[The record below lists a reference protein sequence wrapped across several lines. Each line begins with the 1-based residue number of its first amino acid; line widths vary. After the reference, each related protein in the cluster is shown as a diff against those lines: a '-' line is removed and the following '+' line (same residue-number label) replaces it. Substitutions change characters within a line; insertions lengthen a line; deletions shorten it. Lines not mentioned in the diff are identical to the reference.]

1 MTDQSRPW
9 DKRPD
14 ETDKAYKAFT
24 DYIDLGPD
32 RSLDKVRQKLGKSS
46 GYTRQLEKWSSAY
59 EWGTR
64 SSAYDAHQ
72 RAEVEQVQSDLRK
85 NLLEE
90 ELKDGKLLLDKWR
103 ELLNEAELQSK

>member
-1 MTDQSRPW
+1 MTDQPRLW

-32 RSLDKVRQKLGKSS
+32 RSHEKVRQRVGKSS
-46 GYTRQLEKWSSAY
+46 GYIRQLEKWSSLY
-59 EWGTR
+59 EWGLRAT
-64 SSAYDAHQ
+64 AYDVAQ

-85 NLLEE
+85 QLIEE
-90 ELKDGKLLLDKWR
+90 EMADGKLLLTKWR
-103 ELLNEAELQSK
+103 ELLNEAELQ